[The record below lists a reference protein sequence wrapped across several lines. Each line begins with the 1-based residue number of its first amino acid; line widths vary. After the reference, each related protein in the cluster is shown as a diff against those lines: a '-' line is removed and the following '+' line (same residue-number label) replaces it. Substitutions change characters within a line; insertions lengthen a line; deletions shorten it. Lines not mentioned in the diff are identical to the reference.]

1 MKGRLLHQVG
11 VLVLGSGVAQAIALV
26 CSPLVTRLYSPD
38 DYAVITVFL
47 AMTGVL
53 LPFACGKYEVAIVV
67 AGTDRHASAL
77 TALSFVVATV
87 VAIAVLVPLVV
98 TWNEINELLGCTELG
113 RWVIAVP
120 VMVLLGAYTMV
131 GRYVA
136 NRRSAYRLISQYL
149 VGHAAVSV
157 ALNLLL
163 GYLGMGANGLL
174 LANVTSVVLG
184 TGWLLWSLRDDMS
197 VALRE
202 DLPAIKHVAH
212 KYRDFPIFNA
222 TSTVLDA
229 VTLAMPVFFIARVA
243 GQETLG
249 LYGFMMRVAQ
259 SPFSLLGGAV
269 TQVHLKHLSDLV
281 VAGQPASA
289 YLRRVTLL
297 LIGIAAP
304 PTIGLMLFAPEL
316 FAFVFGA
323 PWRQAGELLVIM
335 MPSIAIQFVVSTLS
349 PACGVTGHNRLGALW
364 KAISFAVTLCVLLVF
379 SSEAKSASL
388 FIALSASNVMLYCLY
403 YGFIWYSTANPRSRR
418 EQSPARAA

>member
-11 VLVLGSGVAQAIALV
+11 VLVVGSGVAQAIALV

-77 TALSFVVATV
+77 TALFFVVATIG
-87 VAIAVLVPLVV
+87 ALAVLVPVV
-98 TWNEINELLGCTELG
+98 VMWDEINELFGCTELG

-120 VMVLLGAYTMV
+120 VMALLGAYAMV

-149 VGHAAVSV
+149 VGQAAVSV
-157 ALNLLL
+157 AFNLLL

-197 VALRE
+197 LALRE
-202 DLPAIKHVAH
+202 DLPGIKHVAH

-249 LYGFMMRVAQ
+249 LYGFMMRIAQ
-259 SPFSLLGGAV
+259 APFSLIGGAV
-269 TQVHLKHLSDLV
+269 SQVHLKHLSDLIAV
-281 VAGQPASA
+281 GQPASA

-297 LIGIAAP
+297 LIAIATP
-304 PTIGLMLFAPEL
+304 PSIALMLYAPDL
-316 FAFVFGA
+316 FSFVFGA
-323 PWRQAGELLVIM
+323 QWRSAGDLLVIM
-335 MPSIAIQFVVSTLS
+335 MPSIAIQFVVSALS

-364 KAISFAVTLCVLLVF
+364 KAISFAVTLFVLLVF
-379 SSEAKSASL
+379 SSAAKSASL
-388 FIALSASNVMLYCLY
+388 FIALSATNVMLYCLY

-418 EQSPARAA
+418 EQSTAKAA

>member
-1 MKGRLLHQVG
+1 VRGRLLRQVG
-11 VLVLGSGVAQAIALV
+11 VLVLGSGVAQAIALA
-26 CSPLVTRLYSPD
+26 CSPLVTRLYSPN

-53 LPFACGKYEVAIVV
+53 LPFACGRYEVAIVV

-77 TALSFVVATV
+77 TALSFVVATIG
-87 VAIAVLVPLVV
+87 ALAVLVPVV
-98 TWNEINELLGCTELG
+98 VMWDEINEFLGCTELG

-120 VMVLLGAYTMV
+120 VMVLLGAYAMV

-149 VGHAAVSV
+149 VGQAAVSV

-197 VALRE
+197 FALRG

-229 VTLAMPVFFIARVA
+229 LTLAMPVFFVARIMS
-243 GQETLG
+243 QETLG
-249 LYGFMMRVAQ
+249 QYGFMMRVAQ
-259 SPFSLLGGAV
+259 APFAIIGGAV
-269 TQVHLKHLSDLV
+269 TQVHLKHLSDLLRS
-281 VAGQPASA
+281 GSPATP
-289 YLRRVTLL
+289 YLWKITLL
-297 LIGIAAP
+297 LAAIALP
-304 PTIGLMLFAPEL
+304 PTVISVLWAPDLFALVFGSPWRRAGDLLAILMPAIGLQF
-316 FAFVFGA
+316 
-323 PWRQAGELLVIM
+323 
-335 MPSIAIQFVVSTLS
+335 IASALS
-349 PACGVTGHNRLGALW
+349 PACGATGHNRLGAIW
-364 KAISFAVTLCVLLVF
+364 KLLAFGATLTTFCLIDAGA
-379 SSEAKSASL
+379 EGNTA
-388 FIALSASNVMLYCLY
+388 FIALAWLNVILYGSY
-403 YGFIWYSTANPRSRR
+403 YCVIWYAVRYPRI
-418 EQSPARAA
+418 QP

>member
-11 VLVLGSGVAQAIALV
+11 ALVLGSGVAQAIALV

-47 AMTGVL
+47 AVTGVL

-77 TALSFVVATV
+77 TALSFVVATI
-87 VAIAVLVPLVV
+87 VALAVLVPLVV

-120 VMVLLGAYTMV
+120 VMVLLGAYAMV

-149 VGHAAVSV
+149 VGQAAVSV

-197 VALRE
+197 FALRE

-222 TSTVLDA
+222 TSSVLDA

-249 LYGFMMRVAQ
+249 LYGFMMRIAQ
-259 SPFSLLGGAV
+259 APFSLIGGAV
-269 TQVHLKHLSDLV
+269 SQVHLKHLSDLIA
-281 VAGQPASA
+281 AGQPASA

-349 PACGVTGHNRLGALW
+349 PALGATRHNRLAAAWKVVSFGGTLTLFALLPRGIEAE
-364 KAISFAVTLCVLLVF
+364 AILRALSIAN
-379 SSEAKSASL
+379 
-388 FIALSASNVMLYCLY
+388 IALYLLYFFCIQY
-403 YGFIWYSTANPRSRR
+403 AVKHPRTTL
-418 EQSPARAA
+418 

>member
-11 VLVLGSGVAQAIALV
+11 VLVLGGGVAQAIALA

-87 VAIAVLVPLVV
+87 GALAVLVPVV
-98 TWNEINELLGCTELG
+98 VMWDEINELLGCAELG

-120 VMVLLGAYTMV
+120 VMALLGAYAMV

-149 VGHAAVSV
+149 VAQAAVSV
-157 ALNLLL
+157 ALSLLL

-184 TGWLLWSLRDDMS
+184 TGWLLWSLRDDITF
-197 VALRE
+197 ALRE

-212 KYRDFPIFNA
+212 KYRDFPIFDA
-222 TSTVLDA
+222 TSTVLNA
-229 VTLAMPVFFIARVA
+229 LTLAMPVFFIARVA

-249 LYGFMMRVAQ
+249 LYGFMMRIAEA
-259 SPFSLLGGAV
+259 PFSLIGRAV
-269 TQVHLKHLSDLV
+269 SQVHLKHLSDLV
-281 VAGQPASA
+281 VAGQPASN
-289 YLRRVTLL
+289 YLRWVTLL
-297 LIGIAAP
+297 LTAIATP
-304 PTIGLMLFAPEL
+304 PSIALMLYAPDL
-316 FAFVFGA
+316 FSFVFGA
-323 PWRQAGELLVIM
+323 QWRSAGDLLVIM
-335 MPSIAIQFVVSTLS
+335 MPSIAIQFVVSALS

-364 KAISFAVTLCVLLVF
+364 KAISFVVTLFVLLVF

-388 FIALSASNVMLYCLY
+388 LIALSATNVMLYCLY

-418 EQSPARAA
+418 E